1 MNENK
6 KWYESSTGTGNL
18 ALTVKGALLALVPVA
33 IAVLSSQGINL
44 AESDVVDFINSV
56 FTALSAI
63 ALVLGLGRKVYYSL
77 KK

>member
-1 MNENK
+1 MNDK

-63 ALVLGLGRKVYYSL
+63 ALVFGLGRKVYYSL